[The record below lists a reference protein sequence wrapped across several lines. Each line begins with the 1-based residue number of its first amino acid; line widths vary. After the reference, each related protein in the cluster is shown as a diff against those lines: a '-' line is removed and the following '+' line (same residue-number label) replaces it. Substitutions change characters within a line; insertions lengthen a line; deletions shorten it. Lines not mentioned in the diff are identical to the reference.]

1 MNNAVGTAA
10 RNTASSSLALPIIGV
25 LIAIAVTTTMDATG
39 LSAFSAFALLPLML
53 LFWYVERLSRSE
65 MGFKWG
71 SPADFAL
78 ALLYPVVVIGLIVIA
93 ATFAGAVD
101 ISKTNWQKALLN
113 LVILTIST
121 ALVAIITEEGFFRG
135 WLWGS
140 LRRRRIS
147 EAQVLIYTSIAFSA
161 WHISAV
167 TLDTDYRPATS
178 QILIFLINAAVMGIV
193 WGMLRWISG
202 SIIVASCSH
211 GLWNG
216 IAYVFFGFGTKTGAL
231 GVRNTS
237 IFGPEIGIL
246 GLIANAGVAVV
257 LWQLWRTRRY
267 RTDQSDAGAVTIHQ
281 RSDVRG
287 LPGND
292 RGCDRVSGRR
302 NT

>member
-53 LFWYVERLSRSE
+53 LFWYVERMSRSE

-101 ISKTNWQKALLN
+101 LSKTNWQKALLN
-113 LVILTIST
+113 LVIVTIST

-178 QILIFLINAAVMGIV
+178 QILIFLINAAVIGIV

-216 IAYVFFGFGTKTGAL
+216 IAYVFFRLWDKNRCARRPEHFNL
-231 GVRNTS
+231 RSRNRHS
-237 IFGPEIGIL
+237 RIDRQCRL
-246 GLIANAGVAVV
+246 CAGVMAIVADAP
-257 LWQLWRTRRY
+257 LSNRSKRCRTL
-267 RTDQSDAGAVTIHQ
+267 TIHH
-281 RSDVRG
+281 
-287 LPGND
+287 
-292 RGCDRVSGRR
+292 
-302 NT
+302 

>member
-101 ISKTNWQKALLN
+101 LSKTNWQKALLN
-113 LVILTIST
+113 LVIVTIST

-178 QILIFLINAAVMGIV
+178 QILIFLINAAVIGIV

-246 GLIANAGVAVV
+246 GLIGNAGFALV

-267 RTDQSDAGAVTIHQ
+267 RTDQSDAG
-281 RSDVRG
+281 
-287 LPGND
+287 P
-292 RGCDRVSGRR
+292 
-302 NT
+302 